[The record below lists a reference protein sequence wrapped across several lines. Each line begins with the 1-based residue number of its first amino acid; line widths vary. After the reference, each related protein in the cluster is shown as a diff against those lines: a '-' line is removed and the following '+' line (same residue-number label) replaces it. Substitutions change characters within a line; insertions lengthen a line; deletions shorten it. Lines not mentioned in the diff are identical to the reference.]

1 MIEGLHISQRRA
13 CSYAGLSRTSYRQPP
28 ATNETTQALSDRIV
42 ELAYQRRRFGYRR
55 IHDLLTREGCAVNHK
70 RLWRLHKLNALA
82 VRQRRKSRRVSLERT
97 PLQPSRHVNDT

>member
-55 IHDLLTREGCAVNHK
+55 NL
-70 RLWRLHKLNALA
+70 
-82 VRQRRKSRRVSLERT
+82 QRRWLKRRQAVVTFPRKSWT
-97 PLQPSRHVNDT
+97 GQK